1 MMTLRIDERLKEL
14 NKNRN
19 WLHKQTN
26 ISYANIVNIANN
38 NTSSIKWDVLERI
51 CVALE
56 CNPGDIV
63 IMKQ

>member
-1 MMTLRIDERLKEL
+1 MMFLRIDERLKEL

-51 CVALE
+51 CIALE
-56 CNPGDIV
+56 CDPGEIV

>member
-1 MMTLRIDERLKEL
+1 MMILRIDERLKEL

-26 ISYANIVNIANN
+26 ISYANIANIANN

-51 CVALE
+51 CIALE

>member
-1 MMTLRIDERLKEL
+1 MMFLQIDERLKEL

-26 ISYANIVNIANN
+26 ISYANIMNIANN

-51 CVALE
+51 CIALE
-56 CNPGDIV
+56 CEPGDLIV
-63 IMKQ
+63 LKQ

>member
-1 MMTLRIDERLKEL
+1 MMVLRIDERLEEL

-19 WLHKQTN
+19 WLHKKTN
-26 ISYANIVNIANN
+26 ISYANIANIANN

-51 CVALE
+51 CIALE

-63 IMKQ
+63 VIK

>member
-1 MMTLRIDERLKEL
+1 MMFLRIDERLKEL

-26 ISYANIVNIANN
+26 ISYANIMNIANN

-51 CVALE
+51 CIALE

-63 IMKQ
+63 VMKQ

>member
-1 MMTLRIDERLKEL
+1 MMFLRIDERLKEL

-51 CVALE
+51 CIALE